1 MGVELLK
8 NEYETPRAQVR
19 GVFLLEGIAVPISAT
34 LGTIKQE
41 QWGTA
46 EVPVGDS
53 NSDGD
58 IWISI

>member
-1 MGVELLK
+1 MAFEALK
-8 NEYETPRAQVR
+8 EVYKTPRISVR
-19 GVFLLEGIAVPISAT
+19 GVFLCDEVAVPISAT

-46 EVPVGDS
+46 EVPVGDT

-58 IWISI
+58 IWINI

>member
-1 MGVELLK
+1 MAEKLLK
-8 NEYETPRAQVR
+8 SVYETPRACVR

-46 EVPVGDS
+46 EVPVGDT

-58 IWISI
+58 IWITI

>member
-1 MGVELLK
+1 MSINFK
-8 NEYETPRAQVR
+8 IEYETPRAQVR
-19 GVFLLEGIAVPISAT
+19 GFFLCEGIAVPISAT

-58 IWISI
+58 IWITI